1 MPFHGR
7 SPNRAAAEIG
17 EKSIRH
23 YPFPRPL
30 SNHPTDGRVPA
41 ARPHHASSARI
52 PLYGILATTSIHP
65 TLSRLSCGST
75 SGARATSRS
84 SCRLSGPALR
94 EHAAVL
100 LHKRPR
106 VDQRFSTPGSSP
118 IRKLGRGLGDCPR
131 VVAQSLPACP
141 PQMGIA
147 RWVAGHIRKLTRWRA
162 A

>member
-1 MPFHGR
+1 MPFYGR
-7 SPNRAAAEIG
+7 SPNPAAAEIG

-30 SNHPTDGRVPA
+30 SNRPADGRVPA

-100 LHKRPR
+100 LHKRSR
-106 VDQRFSTPGSSP
+106 VDQRD
-118 IRKLGRGLGDCPR
+118 RKSREEVDRRG
-131 VVAQSLPACP
+131 
-141 PQMGIA
+141 
-147 RWVAGHIRKLTRWRA
+147 
-162 A
+162 